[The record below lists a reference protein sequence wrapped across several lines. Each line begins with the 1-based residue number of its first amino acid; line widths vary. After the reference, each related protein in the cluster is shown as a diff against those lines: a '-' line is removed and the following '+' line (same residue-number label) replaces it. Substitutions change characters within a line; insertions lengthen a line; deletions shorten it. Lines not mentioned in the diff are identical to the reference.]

1 MSIFLHPALLGFLF
15 LAPIPIVLHLLTLH
29 RLKTVELSTFRFLFD
44 SYIQQRR
51 AMQFLEALLAIL
63 RFLFLV
69 FLVFLFT
76 RPVLSFLGCSLR
88 HSWRGRPGGGPGHRL
103 LRQHDRS
110 RRRPR
115 RPPAHQGRRP
125 QGRRSP
131 EQPRSAH
138 PHSPRCRAE
147 EVFSRYPTDRKDIK
161 DRIDNLKA
169 TSSRG
174 SILALLNHLFGS
186 EAAKRHK
193 PAVYLF
199 TDGQASGW
207 RELQKKKEELVPPGT
222 PFWVVNVGTRETP
235 TNLAVIGDA
244 PRRNRAIV
252 GLPFVLLP
260 RVANFS
266 KTETVDATL
275 SIIIGEKELT
285 QTKITLKPGETATQP
300 VAYTPREPGLQ
311 RGRFEI
317 KADKPDH
324 FADDDR
330 FLFTLNVTPKVKL
343 VVVNGNVAP
352 DPLESDAAYIH
363 TALSTSPNT
372 SPGTPRGNSPLE
384 ASKEFQRALDVT
396 VVPQGP

>member
-1 MSIFLHPALLGFLF
+1 MTARTGGLDALHASKDAALKVVDRLSS
-15 LAPIPIVLHLLTLH
+15 HDRLTLI
-29 RLKTVELSTFRFLFD
+29 RLG
-44 SYIQQRR
+44 
-51 AMQFLEALLAIL
+51 A
-63 RFLFLV
+63 
-69 FLVFLFT
+69 
-76 RPVLSFLGCSLR
+76 
-88 HSWRGRPGGGPGHRL
+88 GP
-103 LRQHDRS
+103 
-110 RRRPR
+110 
-115 RPPAHQGRRP
+115 
-125 QGRRSP
+125 
-131 EQPRSAH
+131 
-138 PHSPRCRAE
+138 E

-186 EAAKRHK
+186 ESAKRVK

-285 QTKITLKPGETATQP
+285 QTKIALKPGETATRP
-300 VAYTPREPGLQ
+300 IAYTPREPGLQ

-330 FLFTLNVTPKVKL
+330 FLFTLNVTPKVKM

-352 DPLESDAAYIH
+352 GPLESDAAYIH
-363 TALSTSPNT
+363 TALSTSPDT
-372 SPGTPRGNSPLE
+372 SPGTPRGKRAPGSLE
-384 ASKEFQRALDVT
+384 GVSACPRCDRRAPGCPDKRDLARRERGGAGQLRQPRSARSTRSCAASSTRAAAC
-396 VVPQGP
+396 